1 MARVEFQ
8 DFSIQVKDALDDT
21 VVAYLYAAGEEL
33 KSQTQRHQTRIESG
47 DTKGLWKA
55 VVDES
60 QHTCTIGNPLENAI
74 WEEFGTGEYAL
85 EGNGRKGGWWYQDKD
100 TGKWHFTTGK
110 TPLRPLHTAFVK
122 NKAKIIRLAEQ
133 MLKGRIN

>member
-8 DFSIQVKDALDDT
+8 DFSIQVKDALDDA

-33 KSQTQRHQTRIESG
+33 KSQTQRHQTRIKSG
-47 DTKGLWKA
+47 ETKELWKA

-60 QHTCTIGNPLENAI
+60 KQICTIGNPLENAI

-110 TPLRPLHTAFVK
+110 TPLRPLHTAFTK
-122 NKAKIIRLAEQ
+122 NKAKIIRMAEQ
-133 MLKGRIN
+133 VLKGRMN